1 MKGTRLGKWLLDEPL
16 GSALWGEVYQARSVL
31 SGQQRAWVQVLPVP
45 SGMTEPALTA
55 ELLPLF
61 RLDHA
66 HLARYLDGGVQDG
79 RCWVATEWLE
89 GEDYAARVRRLGAV
103 PWPEVLAVAVQVLR
117 GLKHAHNRNILHRTL
132 QPAHIFRLPDG
143 TVKLLYCGLA
153 KLVPPNAD
161 ATVQLLR
168 YDSYLPPELANGKP
182 YTRRGEFYALGGVL
196 YTLLTGRP
204 PFAASNPVELLHK
217 HNYVLPER
225 PGLIVSNLPPEV
237 DEWLCRLLEKNP
249 PRRPNNAVVLL
260 GELEHL
266 RARLERQGLALSW
279 PPLLTPDTVESPAL
293 PAATASGSEAATDK
307 PSVLPRPLLQ
317 RPWVVIPAFLLVVA
331 LLAYAFLRPRPSAD
345 ELFAAARPLMNSPSP
360 DDWQRAWEEYL
371 EPLARRYPGQYE
383 EEIAQWRR
391 RWQAYNELKRVF
403 RDGPPA
409 ASVEAE
415 RWFWRGLRLAQCGD
429 YAEAR
434 RIWQS
439 LTVAFADIDSARPW
453 VDLARVG
460 LATLET
466 VRNTPPPGNNG
477 PPPDLEQAILRV
489 KALREAGRIEE
500 AATVRKALEDL
511 YKYLPSVL
519 PLPPDPNTP

>member
-1 MKGTRLGKWLLDEPL
+1 MKGTRLGKWLLEEPL
-16 GSALWGEVYQARSVL
+16 GSGLWGEVYQARAVL
-31 SGQQRAWVQVLPVP
+31 GGQQRAWVQVFPVP
-45 SGMTEPALTA
+45 SGMTEPAVTA
-55 ELLPLF
+55 DLLPLL

-66 HLARYLDGGVQDG
+66 HLARYIDGGVQDG
-79 RCWVATEWLE
+79 RLWVATEWLE
-89 GEDYAARVRRLGAV
+89 GEDYAVRLRRLGAI

-132 QPAHIFRLPDG
+132 QPSHIFRLADG
-143 TVKLLYCGLA
+143 TVKLLNCGLA
-153 KLVPPNAD
+153 RLVPPPTEAR
-161 ATVQLLR
+161 VQLLR

-204 PFAASNPVELLHK
+204 PFAASNQVELLHK
-217 HNYVLPER
+217 HHYALPER
-225 PGLIVSNLPPEV
+225 PGLIVPNLPPEV
-237 DEWLCRLLEKNP
+237 DEWVYRLLEKNP
-249 PRRPNNAVVLL
+249 SRRPNNAMVLL
-260 GELEHL
+260 GELEHV
-266 RARLERQGLALSW
+266 RARLERQGLAVSW
-279 PPLLTPDTVESPAL
+279 PPVLTPDTVEAPAL
-293 PAATASGSEAATDK
+293 PAGTAPQDSSNVERETRAS
-307 PSVLPRPLLQ
+307 PPLLQ
-317 RPWVVIPAFLLVVA
+317 RPWLVIPAFLLVVG

-371 EPLARRYPGQYE
+371 EPLTRRYPGQYE
-383 EEIAQWRR
+383 HEIVQWRR

-409 ASVEAE
+409 TSLEAE

-429 YAEAR
+429 YADAR

-439 LTVAFADIDSARPW
+439 LMVAFADIEAARPW

-460 LATLET
+460 LGTLET
-466 VRNTPPPGNNG
+466 VRNTPPLENSG

-489 KALREAGRIEE
+489 KALREAGRMEE
-500 AATVRKALEDL
+500 AAMARKALEEL
-511 YKYLPSVL
+511 YKSILSVP
-519 PLPPDPNTP
+519 PLPPDPKTD